1 MLKIDKIMDLAGLPA
16 FVTPRSFDSHLS
28 SKLLKCYSTGATFMT
43 HKVRSSCS
51 LQQHISSS
59 SCDLRF
65 NNCSA
70 QCISENKVLKE
81 RPLLAE
87 DSSS

>member
-1 MLKIDKIMDLAGLPA
+1 MLQIDQMMDLAGLSA
-16 FVTPRSFDSHLS
+16 FLTHRSFDSHLS
-28 SKLLKCYSTGATFMT
+28 VTEVLLKGATFMT
-43 HKVRSSCS
+43 HKVSNSCS

-59 SCDLRF
+59 FCDPGF

-70 QCISENKVLKE
+70 QCITENKVLE
-81 RPLLAE
+81 EGPLLAE